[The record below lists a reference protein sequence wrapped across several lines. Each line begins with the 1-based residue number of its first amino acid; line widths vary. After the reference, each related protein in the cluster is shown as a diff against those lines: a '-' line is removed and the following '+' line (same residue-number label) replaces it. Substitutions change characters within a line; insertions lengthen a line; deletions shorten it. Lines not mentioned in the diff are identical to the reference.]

1 MDIQPYIELD
11 KEILLALNGSD
22 SLFWDGAMWVVTKA
36 ITWIPACI
44 VLLYIFIKNN
54 TLQKLALLVVM
65 LALLVTIADQV
76 SSGFCKPFF
85 QRFRPTQDPELMY
98 LIDVVNNYRG
108 GQFGF
113 TSSHAANSSAIAL
126 FFSLLMRRVGVT
138 LSLFSWSALF
148 AYSRIYL
155 GVHYL
160 GDILAGFTIGC
171 TAAILVYLLYS
182 WMEKRFFYK
191 KEFTTFQYTPSG
203 YLVKDFELLYA
214 TLATTYMMIL
224 IAAMVVAKSLSF

>member
-11 KEILLALNGSD
+11 KDILLALNGSE
-22 SLFWDGAMWVVTKA
+22 SLFWDGAMWVVTHP

-44 VLLYIFIKNN
+44 ALLYIFVKNN

-65 LALLVTIADQV
+65 LALLIAIADQV

-98 LIDVVNNYRG
+98 LVDVVNNYRG
-108 GQFGF
+108 GQYGF
-113 TSSHAANSSAIAL
+113 ISSHAANSSAIAL
-126 FFSLLMRRVGVT
+126 FFSLLMRRTGIT
-138 LSLFSWSALF
+138 FALFGWSGIF

-160 GDILAGFTIGC
+160 GDILSGATVGC
-171 TAAILVYLLYS
+171 ITAILIYLLYS
-182 WMEKRFFYK
+182 WIEKRFFYK
-191 KEFTTFQYTPSG
+191 KEFTTFQYTSTG
-203 YLVKDFELLYA
+203 YAIKDFDVLYLILAITYISIIIAGMLLS
-214 TLATTYMMIL
+214 
-224 IAAMVVAKSLSF
+224 KSLHI

>member
-11 KEILLALNGSD
+11 KEILLHLNGSD
-22 SLFWDGAMWVVTKA
+22 SLFWDGFMWVVTQP
-36 ITWIPACI
+36 ITWIPACLA
-44 VLLYIFIKNN
+44 LLYVFAKNN

-65 LALLVTIADQV
+65 LTLLITISDQI

-85 QRFRPTQDPELMY
+85 QRFRPTQDPEFMY
-98 LIDVVNNYRG
+98 LVDVVNNYRG

-126 FFSLLMRRVGVT
+126 FFSLLMRRSGLT
-138 LSLFSWSALF
+138 LSLFGWSGLF

-160 GDILAGFTIGC
+160 GDILAGLLIGC
-171 TAAILVYLLYS
+171 FSGIVIYLLYG
-182 WMEKRFFYK
+182 WLEKRYFYK
-191 KEFTTFQYTPSG
+191 KEFTTAQYTPSG
-203 YLVKDFELLYA
+203 YLVKDFGMLYA
-214 TLATTYMMIL
+214 TLSVTYLGII
-224 IAAMVVAKSLSF
+224 IAAMTMAKTLHI

>member
-11 KEILLALNGSD
+11 KQILLALNGSD
-22 SLFWDGAMWVVTKA
+22 SLFWDGAMWVVTKPL
-36 ITWIPACI
+36 TWIPACI
-44 VLLYIFIKNN
+44 ILLYIFVKNN

-65 LALLVTIADQV
+65 LALLITISDQI

-85 QRFRPTQDPELMY
+85 QRFRPTQDPNLMY
-98 LIDVVNNYRG
+98 LVDVVNNYRG

-126 FFSLLMRRVGVT
+126 FFSLLLRRTGVT
-138 LSLFSWSALF
+138 LSLFGWSGLF

-160 GDILAGFTIGC
+160 GDVLAGFLTGC
-171 TAAILVYLLYS
+171 TVAILIYLLYS
-182 WMEKRFFYK
+182 WIEKRFFYK
-191 KEFTTFQYTPSG
+191 KDFTTFQYTSSG
-203 YLVKDFELLYA
+203 YLVADFDLLYV
-214 TLATTYMMIL
+214 TLSITYMAII
-224 IAAMVVAKSLSF
+224 IAGMVVSKLLYL